1 MKKSTAASGTAIE
14 ALFSTLQA
22 HEGVKQLAEVLAT
35 LSQGEVVRC
44 HGLAGSSLAVV
55 VAGLQLGA
63 KSTPLLLVA
72 EDEERAGYLYND
84 LVQILGRSSVLFF
97 PSSYRRHIR
106 YGHTDAGSE
115 VLRSELLARV
125 QQGDRPLVVSYPMAL
140 AEMIPEEG
148 AVEEH
153 VSMVAVGDTL
163 DLSQFRS
170 WLVDEGFTITDYV
183 YQPGEAAFR
192 GSIIDVFAYN
202 ADRPIRLDLF
212 DTEVETIRSFDV
224 ETQLSS
230 EKFDRVTLSA
240 NLATSDTLSG
250 GQSLCAFLPK
260 EYPILFVD
268 YDTGMASVAGLH
280 TEEAVIVEGEG
291 FSSTAEM
298 RRLLVPEECLA
309 LDIELHPIILKHGS
323 TRLRESFHVVFSTQP
338 QPTFHKNFDLL
349 LEGLKHYRAEGFRVY
364 FLSESATQVD
374 RLREI
379 LHDLGESSF
388 MPEVLPLTLHEGF
401 EDATSASVFL
411 TDHQIFERYHKYRLQ
426 SDRIRTGGV
435 SLSLKELKSFTPG
448 DYIVHYDHGIG
459 RFAGLFTQRDG
470 ERQQEVVKIDYRDG
484 AYILVSVHN
493 LRKLSKYR
501 SRDDEPPKLSDLGG
515 GAWNRLKERTKKK
528 VKDIARD
535 LIRLYAARKEAEGF
549 AFSPDSYLQH
559 ELEASFIYEE
569 TPDQLKAMEAVK
581 SDMEQPRPMDRLI
594 CGDVGFGK
602 TEIAIRAAFKAVA
615 DSKQVAVLVPTTIL
629 AYQHYRTFSERLK
642 DLPVRVAYYS
652 RAQTSKASKQL
663 LEDLETGKIDIVVG
677 THRLVGKGVKFKD
690 LGLLI
695 IDEEQKFGV
704 AVKEKLRSLQ
714 VNVDTLTMSATPIP
728 RTLQFSLM
736 GTRDLSNIL
745 TPPRNRYPVAT
756 EIIRFDAT
764 TIAEAISFELS
775 RNGQV
780 FFVHNR
786 IDDIEQVAQMIEH
799 HVPDCRVAIGHGRMD
814 PHSLEELFVAFSRHE
829 FDVLVSTTIVEN
841 GIDVSNANTIIID
854 GAHHFGLSDLHQLR
868 GRVGRSS
875 RKAFC
880 YLIAPPM
887 DLLPEA
893 SQRRL
898 RAIESYSDLGSGIRI
913 AMQDLDIRG
922 AGNIFGSE
930 QSGFIADLGFDA
942 YHKVFSEAVREV
954 KREEFGAIF
963 DEEPNELALDEDCPF
978 ESDLYLSLPPDY
990 VPQDAERISLYRE
1003 LDNLTTEEEVANFRM
1018 RLEDRFGMLPE
1029 QVEQLILVPI
1039 LRQWGRQLGLQR
1051 MVLRSSVLYLFLP
1064 EDPDD
1069 PYYQGEAFGALIT
1082 YVSYHHR
1089 QCRLDEN
1096 KKGVRSVRVTGIASV
1111 GEVIAL
1117 LKNVLLQ
1124 ETGT

>member
-1 MKKSTAASGTAIE
+1 MKQPLPPTSDPTE
-14 ALFSTLQA
+14 HLFTSLRE
-22 HEGVKQLAEVLAT
+22 HPSIG
-35 LSQGEVVRC
+35 
-44 HGLAGSSLAVV
+44 SLAQTISSIQPGEAVRYKGV
-55 VAGLQLGA
+55 TGSALAVIVAGLHIQET
-63 KSTPLLLVA
+63 KQPLLIVA
-72 EDEERAGYLYND
+72 NDEESAGYLYSD
-84 LVQILGRSSVLFF
+84 LTQILGRESVLFF

-115 VLRSELLARV
+115 VLRSELIARLSL
-125 QQGDRPLVVSYPMAL
+125 GECPIIVSHPFAL
-140 AEMIPEEG
+140 AEGIPNANEVETHVRSLRVGEEVDRQQLR
-148 AVEEH
+148 AW
-153 VSMVAVGDTL
+153 
-163 DLSQFRS
+163 F
-170 WLVDEGFTITDYV
+170 VDEGFTITDYV
-183 YQPGEAAFR
+183 YQPGEVAFR
-192 GSIIDVFAYN
+192 GSIVDIFAYN
-202 ADRPIRLDLF
+202 AERPIRLDFF
-212 DTEVETIRSFDV
+212 DTEIESIRSFDID
-224 ETQLSS
+224 TQLSH
-230 EKFDRVTLSA
+230 EKLEEVTLSS
-240 NLATSDTLSG
+240 NLANMAG
-250 GQSLCAFLPK
+250 GEKGQSLFSFLSQD
-260 EYPILFVD
+260 YTLLFTD
-268 YDTGMASVAGLH
+268 YEAALGRITQLYQ
-280 TEEAVIVEGEG
+280 EEAVLVEGEG
-291 FSSTAEM
+291 FSSTEEM
-298 RRLLVPEECLA
+298 RAKLIALETLPQEIHCHRLILGMLPSGMEVTKT
-309 LDIELHPIILKHGS
+309 IEFATL
-323 TRLRESFHVVFSTQP
+323 P
-338 QPTFHKNFDLL
+338 QPLFHKNFDLL
-349 LEGLKHYRAEGFRVY
+349 IEGLKHYKEKGYRVWFLTESTPQAE
-364 FLSESATQVD
+364 

-379 LHDLGESSF
+379 LSDLGEASL
-388 MPEVLPLTLHEGF
+388 MPEPLPLTLHEGF
-401 EDATSASVFL
+401 EDADSAMVFL

-448 DYIVHYDHGIG
+448 DFIVHYDHGIG

-470 ERQQEVVKIDYRDG
+470 DKQQEVVKIDYRDG

-501 SRDDEPPKLSDLGG
+501 NRDDEPPKLSELGG
-515 GAWNRLKERTKKK
+515 GAWNRLKERTKKR

-535 LIRLYAARKEAEGF
+535 LIRLYAARRESEGF

-581 SDMEQPRPMDRLI
+581 QDMEQPRPMDRLI

-642 DLPVRVAYYS
+642 DLPVRVAYFS
-652 RAQTSKASKQL
+652 RAQSAKESKQL
-663 LEDLETGKIDIVVG
+663 LEDLKEGKIDIVVG
-677 THRLVGKGVKFKD
+677 THRLVGKNVQFKD
-690 LGLLI
+690 LGLLV

-756 EIIRFDAT
+756 EVIRFDPEA
-764 TIAEAISFELS
+764 IAEAINFELS

-786 IDDIEQVAQMIEH
+786 IDDIEGIARMIQQRI
-799 HVPDCRVAIGHGRMD
+799 PDCRIAVGHGRMNQTE
-814 PHSLEELFVAFSRHE
+814 LEQLFVSFSQHE

-854 GAHHFGLSDLHQLR
+854 SAHHFGLSDLHQLR

-880 YLIAPPM
+880 YLITPPM

-922 AGNIFGSE
+922 AGNVFGSE

-942 YHKVFSEAVREV
+942 YHKVFDEAVREV
-954 KREEFGAIF
+954 KREEFEELF
-963 DEEPNELALDEDCPF
+963 QDESAELAAEEDCPF

-990 VPQDAERISLYRE
+990 VPQDSERISLYRE
-1003 LDNLTTEEEVANFRM
+1003 LDNLTTEEEVKEFRE
-1018 RLEDRFGMLPE
+1018 RLEDRFGRLPS

-1039 LRQWGRQLGLQR
+1039 LRRWGRSLGVQR
-1051 MVLRSSVLYLFLP
+1051 IVLKAGVLYFFLP
-1064 EDPDD
+1064 EDPDS
-1069 PYYQGEAFGALIT
+1069 PYYQGPLFGQLIA
-1082 YVSYHHR
+1082 YASFHHR
-1089 QCRLDEN
+1089 QCRLEES
-1096 KKGVRSVRVTGIASV
+1096 KKGLRMVRFSGIGSV
-1111 GEVIAL
+1111 GEIITLIRTILGEKA
-1117 LKNVLLQ
+1117 
-1124 ETGT
+1124 